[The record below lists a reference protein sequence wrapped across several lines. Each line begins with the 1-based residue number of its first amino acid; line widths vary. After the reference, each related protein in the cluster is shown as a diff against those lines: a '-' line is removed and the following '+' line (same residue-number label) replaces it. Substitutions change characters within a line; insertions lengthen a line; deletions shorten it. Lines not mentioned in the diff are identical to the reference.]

1 LYLLF
6 YSIKI
11 SPNQLGGKEMESQ
24 ESAVTGKP
32 VPLTEV
38 VSVGEWML
46 TLLISVIPVV
56 NLVMFFVWAFGSNTK
71 LSKANW
77 AKASLIWLAILIV
90 FYILIAVL
98 ILGSAFFFLGRKY

>member
-1 LYLLF
+1 ML
-6 YSIKI
+6 
-11 SPNQLGGKEMESQ
+11 PNQVGGKEMESQ

-32 VPLTEV
+32 APLTEV

-56 NLVMFFVWAFGSNTK
+56 NLVMLFVWAFGSNTK

-77 AKASLIWLAILIV
+77 AKAILIWLAILVV